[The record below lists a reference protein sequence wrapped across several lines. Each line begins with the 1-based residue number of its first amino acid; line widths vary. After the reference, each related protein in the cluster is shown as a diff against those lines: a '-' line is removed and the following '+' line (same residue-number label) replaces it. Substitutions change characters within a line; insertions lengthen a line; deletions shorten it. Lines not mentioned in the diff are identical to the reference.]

1 MMNLMCGKVMDLLWL
16 RKTLL
21 RLCPLSVSFFYGC
34 AGVQS
39 SLDPAGPQAERIG
52 RLWWLMFWVCLI
64 VFAGVMVALGY
75 ALRRGRS
82 RDEADNSPEAERR
95 TTKIIAGSL
104 AITVIILFAFMVAD
118 FSTGRALGSL
128 QSSNAIEIKVTGR
141 QWWWDFEYQDA
152 TPSRNVRV
160 ANEIHIPTGRSI
172 KFDMT
177 SQDVIHSFWAP
188 NLHGKTDLLTGYRT
202 VTWLQADRPG
212 AYRGQCAEYCGHQH
226 AHMAFTVVAEPPDQF
241 NAWLDNQRRPAPQPS
256 TAEQQAGERLF
267 LTRACVM
274 CHQIRGTGAGATT
287 GPDLTH
293 LATRRTIA
301 AGTLANNRGS
311 LGAWVVDSQR
321 IKPGN
326 KMPPNELSGEE
337 LNALLSYLE
346 SLK

>member
-1 MMNLMCGKVMDLLWL
+1 MNA
-16 RKTLL
+16 KTVQL
-21 RLCPLSVSFFYGC
+21 RLRSIPFCVCAIAASLVSGC

-39 SLDPAGPQAERIG
+39 ALDPAGPQAERIS
-52 RLWWLMFWVCLI
+52 RLWWLMFWVCLV
-64 VFAGVMVALGY
+64 VFAAVIVALGY
-75 ALRRGRS
+75 ALRRGR
-82 RDEADNSPEAERR
+82 RREAPDNSPEAESR
-95 TTKIIAGSL
+95 TTKLIVGSL
-104 AITVIILFAFMVAD
+104 AVTVIILFLFMIAD

-128 QSSNAIEIKVTGR
+128 QSSNAIVIKVTGR

-152 TPSRNVRV
+152 TPSQNVRV
-160 ANEIHIPTGRSI
+160 ANEIHIPTGHPI
-172 KFDMT
+172 KFEMT

-226 AHMAFTVVAEPPDQF
+226 AHMAFTVVAEPPDKF

-274 CHQIRGTGAGATT
+274 CHQIRGTDAGATT